1 MRLPI
6 RARLTLLAGGLMAAV
21 LVALGAFVYI
31 RFDAELLATVDA
43 GLRARAEVLMDGST
57 GGGLASGG
65 GLTDRDEV
73 FAQLLSHDG
82 KALQTTAGIRKVPLL
97 PAGVVAA
104 LGTPRTLTAPVQT
117 FEEMVTARL
126 LAVPAGDVVL
136 VVGTS
141 LEDQEAALARL
152 LGLMLAG
159 GPVGVLLA
167 SWVGWLVAG
176 GALRPV
182 ERLRVEA
189 EAISGS
195 EPGRRLPVPATRD
208 ELARLGESL
217 NRMLGRLEDALERE
231 RRFVGDASHE
241 LRTPLANLKAELE
254 LALRRARSAE
264 ELTAALRSAATETD
278 RLARLGEDLLI
289 LARTAGGHVPLRR
302 ERLDVDQLL
311 RDEVASFVGRAA
323 ELGISLSVVASDRVY
338 AEVDGTRVRQAIG
351 NLIDNALRHT
361 PSGAQVQVSLI
372 ATDDGPTIEVADSGE
387 GFSPEFL
394 DLAFDPF
401 SRSDSTRSRIGG
413 GAGLGLPIVLAIAE
427 AHGGS
432 VTARNRPEGGAS
444 VVLRLPA

>member
-6 RARLTLLAGGLMAAV
+6 RARLTLLAGLLMAAV

-43 GLRARAEVLMDGST
+43 GLRARAEVLLNTSNDRGV
-57 GGGLASGG
+57 ASGG
-65 GLTDRDEV
+65 GLIDRDEV
-73 FAQLLSHDG
+73 FAQLLSRDG
-82 KALQTTAGIRKVPLL
+82 RALQTTAGIREVPLL
-97 PAGVVAA
+97 SSDVVAA
-104 LGTPRTLTAPVQT
+104 LGTPRTLTASVQT
-117 FEEMVTARL
+117 LEETVTARL
-126 LAVPAGDVVL
+126 LAVPTGGEVL

-152 LGLMLAG
+152 LGLMLLG

-167 SWVGWLVAG
+167 SGVGWLVAG

-182 ERLRVEA
+182 ERLRIEA

-217 NRMLGRLEDALERE
+217 NRMLGRLEEALERE

-264 ELTAALRSAATETD
+264 ELTAALHGAAAETD

-289 LARTAGGHVPLRR
+289 LARTDDGHVPLRK
-302 ERLDVDQLL
+302 ERLDLGQLA
-311 RDEVASFVGRAA
+311 RDEVESFVGRAA
-323 ELGISLSVVASDRVY
+323 ELGISLRVTASDGFH

-361 PSGAQVQVSLI
+361 PSGGEVQLSLI
-372 ATDDGPTIEVADSGE
+372 AGDDGPTIEVADSGE

-401 SRSDSTRSRIGG
+401 SRSDSTRSRIAG
-413 GAGLGLPIVLAIAE
+413 GAGLGLPIVRAIAE
-427 AHGGS
+427 AHGGT
-432 VTARNRPEGGAS
+432 VAATNRPEGGAS